1 MTFLIKSIFPILPTG
16 ALSGNLPLPKNKGT
30 NRTRYIAADN
40 GDRMKIGNVEI
51 KGYAALAPMAGVTDR
66 AFREL
71 CVDFGASYVIGE
83 MVSSK
88 GLTYNNEKTKELLE
102 LSDRERPAAV
112 QLFGDDPQ
120 NMAEAAVMALEYH
133 PDIIDINMGCP
144 APKIVNNGCGSAL
157 MKDPEL
163 CGRIVSAVKSAVN
176 VPVTVKLRK
185 GWDKNSVNAVEV
197 AKICEA
203 AGADAITVH
212 GRTREQQYMPSAD
225 WEIIRAVKKAVK
237 VPVIGNGDIASAED
251 AASMY
256 EQTGCDLVMIG
267 RGALGNPWIFRE
279 TEMLIGHDR
288 PSLPVSSAERITV
301 LIRHIKTLCEY
312 KGEKL
317 GMREARKH
325 AAWYFKGI
333 KGAASLRKRAVTL
346 ETFDDLIELCKMVEC

>member
-1 MTFLIKSIFPILPTG
+1 MKTII
-16 ALSGNLPLPKNKGT
+16 
-30 NRTRYIAADN
+30 Y
-40 GDRMKIGNVEI
+40 GDKMKIGNVEI
-51 KGYAALAPMAGVTDR
+51 KGHACLAPMAGVTDR

-71 CVDFGASYVIGE
+71 CVSFGAAYVVGE

-88 GLTYNNEKTKELLE
+88 GLTYKSEKSRELLE
-102 LSDRERPAAV
+102 LSKEERPAAV
-112 QLFGDDPQ
+112 QLFGDDPE
-120 NMAEAAVMALEYH
+120 NMAQAARIALEYE

-163 CGRIVSAVKSAVN
+163 CGRIVAAVKKSVD

-197 AKICEA
+197 AKICEQ
-203 AGADAITVH
+203 AGADAVTVH

-225 WEIIRAVKKAVK
+225 WDIIKQVKKSVSI
-237 VPVIGNGDIASAED
+237 PVIGNGDVTSAEL
-251 AASMY
+251 AAKMY
-256 EQTGCDLVMIG
+256 EYTGCDLVMIG

-279 TEMLIGHDR
+279 TSMLIGHDR
-288 PSLPVSSAERITV
+288 PSMPVTNAERISV
-301 LIRHIKTLCEY
+301 LLRHVQKLCEY
-312 KGEKL
+312 KGESI

-333 KGAASLRKRAVTL
+333 KGAAALRKKAVQL
-346 ETFDDLIELCKMVEC
+346 NTFDDLIDLCKSVDI

>member
-1 MTFLIKSIFPILPTG
+1 
-16 ALSGNLPLPKNKGT
+16 
-30 NRTRYIAADN
+30 
-40 GDRMKIGNVEI
+40 MKIGNVEI

-71 CVDFGASYVIGE
+71 CVSFGAAYVVGE

-88 GLTYNNEKTKELLE
+88 GLTYNNDKTRELLV
-102 LSDRERPAAV
+102 LSEDERPAAV
-112 QLFGDDPQ
+112 QLFGDDPA
-120 NMAEAAVMALEYH
+120 NMAEAAGTALEYR
-133 PDIIDINMGCP
+133 PNIIDINMGCP

-163 CGRIVSAVKSAVN
+163 CGRIVEAVKASVD

-185 GWDKNSVNAVEV
+185 GWDSNSVNAVEV
-197 AKICEA
+197 ARICEA
-203 AGADAITVH
+203 AGADAVTVH

-225 WEIIRAVKKAVK
+225 WDIIRQVKKALHI
-237 VPVIGNGDIASAED
+237 PVIGNGDITTAED
-251 AASMY
+251 AARMY

-288 PSLPVSSAERITV
+288 PSLPVSDAERITV
-301 LIRHIKTLCEY
+301 LIRHISRLCEY

-325 AAWYFKGI
+325 AAWYFKGM
-333 KGAASLRKRAVTL
+333 KGAAALRRRAVAL
-346 ETFDDLIELCKMVEC
+346 ETFDDLIDLCRLVEC